1 MLRDILTDVPVII
14 NPYQPTRLAGTTE
27 GPKMK
32 TFAMMMVTASIYVTA
47 AQLTSYVISDSPISS
62 DAAFT
67 LFVIGMVAGV
77 WMSKRLGWID

>member
-1 MLRDILTDVPVII
+1 
-14 NPYQPTRLAGTTE
+14 
-27 GPKMK
+27 MK